1 MRGLNL
7 EQIFQ
12 NVIINRQEINSI
24 EFENESIEIPLY
36 PGGEQTF
43 EILLTNHGSPTHIH
57 LSVSD
62 ELKGQITFLRDN
74 PYVLQKEYVSA
85 VARIPQEGRLL
96 TKGQIFITAGY
107 GSKKKGFPVQL
118 GKVETKPQESPESEL
133 DKWEGD
139 AEEIRPSR
147 PFTTESVKKASRSRT
162 VSGSGLGG
170 ISYSVFKGF
179 KGGFPASSGKRT
191 RKNMGQNE
199 KLPLALALGGF
210 LLLVFLFF
218 LYFLLPDGLQFNVSF
233 TQALLFSILF
243 VTSTTYILL
252 KFMEES

>member
-1 MRGLNL
+1 M

-24 EFENESIEIPLY
+24 EFEKESIEISLY

-43 EILLTNHGSPTHIH
+43 EILITNYGSPTHIH

-85 VARIPQEGRLL
+85 VARIPQEGRVL

-107 GSKKKGFPVQL
+107 GSKKRGFPVQL
-118 GKVETKPQESPESEL
+118 GKVEAKPQESPKDEP
-133 DKWEGD
+133 DKWE
-139 AEEIRPSR
+139 EETEELSPSR
-147 PFTTESVKKASRSRT
+147 PFVVEPTKKVSRSRS
-162 VSGSGLGG
+162 SGGSRFSG
-170 ISYSVFKGF
+170 ISTSAFKNLS
-179 KGGFPASSGKRT
+179 GGLSASSGKRT
-191 RKNMGQNE
+191 RKGIGE
-199 KLPLALALGGF
+199 DERLPLTLALGGF
-210 LLLVFLFF
+210 LVLVSSFF
-218 LYFLLPDGLQFNVSF
+218 LYFMLPDSVHFSVSF

-243 VTSTTYILL
+243 VICTTYILL
-252 KFMEES
+252 KFMDEI

>member
-1 MRGLNL
+1 M

-43 EILLTNHGSPTHIH
+43 EILVTNYGSPTHIH
-57 LSVSD
+57 LSVSE

-85 VARIPQEGRLL
+85 VARIPQEGRVL
-96 TKGQIFITAGY
+96 TKGHIYITAGY
-107 GSKKKGFPVQL
+107 GSKKKGFPVNL
-118 GKVETKPQESPESEL
+118 GNAGAKPQEPSKDEATKREEDTEEL
-133 DKWEGD
+133 NSS
-139 AEEIRPSR
+139 RPSVVE
-147 PFTTESVKKASRSRT
+147 PVIKASRPRT
-162 VSGSGLGG
+162 GSGSRSG
-170 ISYSVFKGF
+170 YSGFSSSFLRNF
-179 KGGFPASSGKRT
+179 KGGLSSTSGKRT
-191 RKNMGQNE
+191 RKGMGQNE
-199 KLPLALALGGF
+199 RLPLALAFGGF

-218 LYFLLPDGLQFNVSF
+218 LYFILPAGLQFSVSF

-243 VTSTTYILL
+243 VTCIAYILL
-252 KFMEES
+252 KIMEEG

>member
-1 MRGLNL
+1 M

-24 EFENESIEIPLY
+24 EFEKESIEIALY

-43 EILLTNHGSPTHIH
+43 EILVTNYGSPTHIH
-57 LSVSD
+57 LSVSE

-85 VARIPQEGRLL
+85 VARIPQEGRML

-118 GKVETKPQESPESEL
+118 GKVEAKPQEPSKDEPA
-133 DKWEGD
+133 KWRED
-139 AEEIRPSR
+139 TEEFKPSR
-147 PFTTESVKKASRSRT
+147 PSIAEPVKKASRPRT
-162 VSGSGLGG
+162 GSGFGG
-170 ISYSVFKGF
+170 ISSSVLKNF
-179 KGGFPASSGKRT
+179 KGGVSSTSGKRA
-191 RKNMGQNE
+191 RKGMGQNE
-199 KLPLALALGGF
+199 RLPLALAFGGF
-210 LLLVFLFF
+210 LLLVFFFF
-218 LYFLLPDGLQFNVSF
+218 LYFILPAGLQFSVSF

-243 VTSTTYILL
+243 VTCTTYILL
-252 KFMEES
+252 KIMEEG